1 VAYPTHVAAAL
12 SGASLRQ
19 LQYWRQRSNG
29 EPLLTPDARAGGRV
43 LYSFRDV
50 MALRTFVYLR
60 EQLPLQRVRK
70 AVSKLGELGDGAHL
84 FAYRLYVSGSSIV
97 WAESDDRLVDLVEMP
112 GQYQLAAEMREVV
125 KPFTQPLQCAE
136 VVDLLRPRQRLEVDP
151 GVRGGYPVVLDTRI
165 PYDIIAG
172 LVADGVSPAEV
183 AYFYPPVDAGAAGD
197 AFDFH
202 RYVES
207 LRGHDVSVSV
217 A

>member
-1 VAYPTHVAAAL
+1 MAYPTHVAAAL

-19 LQYWRQRSNG
+19 LQYWRQRHKG
-29 EPLLTPDARAGGRV
+29 EPLLAPEARSGGRV
-43 LYSFRDV
+43 LYSFRDL

-60 EQLPLQRVRK
+60 EQLPLQRIRK
-70 AVSKLGELGDGAHL
+70 AVSNLGQLGDGEHL
-84 FAYRLYVSGSSIV
+84 SAYRLYVSGSSIV

-112 GQYQLAAEMREVV
+112 GQYKLAAEMRDVV
-125 KPFTQPLQCAE
+125 KPFTNLQGAE

-172 LVADGVSPAEV
+172 LVADGVPPAEV

-207 LRGHDVSVSV
+207 LRGRDVSVSV

>member
-1 VAYPTHVAAAL
+1 MAYPTHVAAAL

-19 LQYWRQRSNG
+19 LQYWRQRRNG
-29 EPLLTPDARAGGRV
+29 EALLVPEARAGGRV
-43 LYSFRDV
+43 LYSFRDLI
-50 MALRTFVYLR
+50 ALRTFVYLR
-60 EQLPLQRVRK
+60 EQLPLQRIRK
-70 AVSKLGELGDGAHL
+70 AVSTLSELGDGEHL
-84 FAYRLYVSGSSIV
+84 SAYRLYVSGSSIV
-97 WAESDDRLVDLVEMP
+97 WAESDDKLVDLVERP
-112 GQYQLAAEMREVV
+112 GQYQLAATMRDVV
-125 KPFTQPLQCAE
+125 KPFRNLQGHE

-172 LVADGVSPAEV
+172 LVADGVPPGDV

-207 LRGHDVSVSV
+207 LRGRDISISV

>member
-1 VAYPTHVAAAL
+1 MAYPTHVAAAL

-19 LQYWRQRSNG
+19 LQYWRQRRNG
-29 EPLLTPDARAGGRV
+29 EPLLAPEGRAGGRV

-60 EQLPLQRVRK
+60 EQLPLQRIRK
-70 AVSKLGELGDGAHL
+70 AVSKLGELGDGEHL
-84 FAYRLYVSGSSIV
+84 SACRLYVSGSSIV
-97 WAESDDRLVDLVEMP
+97 WAESDDKLIDLVEKP
-112 GQYQLAAEMREVV
+112 GQYQLAAEMRDVV
-125 KPFTQPLQCAE
+125 KPFTNLQGDE
-136 VVDLLRPRQRLEVDP
+136 VVDLLRPRRRLAVDP
-151 GVRGGYPVVLDTRI
+151 GVRGGYPVVSDTRI

-172 LVADGVSPAEV
+172 LVADGVSPTEV

-207 LRGHDVSVSV
+207 LRGRDVAVTV

>member
-1 VAYPTHVAAAL
+1 MAYPTHVAAAL

-19 LQYWRQRSNG
+19 LQYWRQRRNG
-29 EPLLTPDARAGGRV
+29 EPLLTPEVRAGGRV

-60 EQLPLQRVRK
+60 EQLPLQRIRK

-84 FAYRLYVSGSSIV
+84 SAYRLYVSGSSIV
-97 WAESDDRLVDLVEMP
+97 WAESDDKLVDLVEMP
-112 GQYQLAAEMREVV
+112 GQYQLAAEMRDVV
-125 KPFTQPLQCAE
+125 KPFTNLQGDE
-136 VVDLLRPRQRLEVDP
+136 VVDLLRPRQRLAVDP
-151 GVRGGYPVVLDTRI
+151 GVRGGYPVVFDTRI

-207 LRGHDVSVSV
+207 LRGRDVAVTV